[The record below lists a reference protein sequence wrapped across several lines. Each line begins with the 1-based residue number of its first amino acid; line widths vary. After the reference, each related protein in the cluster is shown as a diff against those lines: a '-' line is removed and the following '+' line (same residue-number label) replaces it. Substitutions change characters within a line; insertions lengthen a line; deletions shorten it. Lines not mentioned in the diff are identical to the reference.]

1 MMQFQVFL
9 SLWSVISSPCID
21 EIPKVAKSQT
31 QEIFF
36 IKVKSRPRPIKQL
49 IQTCPHMSTS

>member
-9 SLWSVISSPCID
+9 SLWSVTSSPCID
-21 EIPKVAKSQT
+21 EIPKVAKSQD
-31 QEIFF
+31 IFF